1 MCSVFWQQAGKKQKL
16 AAFAIVEELAKVAK
30 KLHKPECCFEADDG
44 KVKPFANRRDK
55 PVVFAED
62 NDEAQRLLDSWLS
75 RQASGGTKRGAK
87 RVRESQD
94 AKPAEHES
102 RPIQE
107 DVVKEEEGDAEGGLG
122 EGMAVLD
129 AMHDA
134 GLKPNRFLR
143 KFFLQN
149 RIPIDTPSLTV
160 QQFQKRFTGLLYKHN
175 KAGDK
180 AKVEAIKNARTL
192 LAKLKVQWLDN
203 KDLKLQAKV
212 HDKGTKLRDNI
223 VKQVEELFDLAEEA
237 AQVRDRDLNEADA
250 MELDSDQ
257 E

>member
-1 MCSVFWQQAGKKQKL
+1 
-16 AAFAIVEELAKVAK
+16 
-30 KLHKPECCFEADDG
+30 
-44 KVKPFANRRDK
+44 
-55 PVVFAED
+55 
-62 NDEAQRLLDSWLS
+62 
-75 RQASGGTKRGAK
+75 
-87 RVRESQD
+87 
-94 AKPAEHES
+94 
-102 RPIQE
+102 
-107 DVVKEEEGDAEGGLG
+107 
-122 EGMAVLD
+122 
-129 AMHDA
+129 MHNA
-134 GLKPNRFLR
+134 GLKPNRILR

-149 RIPIDTPSLTV
+149 RIPIDTPSITV
-160 QQFQKRFTGLLYKHN
+160 QQFQNRFRGLLYKHN

-223 VKQVEELFDLAEEA
+223 MKQVEELFDLAEEA
-237 AQVRDRDLNEADA
+237 AQVRDRDLDEADA